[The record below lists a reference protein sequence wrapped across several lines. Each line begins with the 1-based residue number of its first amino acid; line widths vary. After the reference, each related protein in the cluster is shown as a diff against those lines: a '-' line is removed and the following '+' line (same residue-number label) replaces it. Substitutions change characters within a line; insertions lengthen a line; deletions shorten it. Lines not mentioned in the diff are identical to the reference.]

1 MSYQPFDRNPSGI
14 VFFGTNSTDQLYES
28 DLNFTFGGDI
38 LSVPNITI
46 ADNGEIGS
54 ATTPNALVIASDG
67 SVTVAGDLTVNGT
80 QTILN
85 TQTVEIEDNILLL
98 NRNATGAPTLDAG
111 FEIER
116 GTSLN
121 VALTYDEGN
130 DAWHFTN
137 DGTTYYDMW
146 TGLTVGGD
154 VNADE
159 VIAEGSTLTIAGGSG
174 LTTTVTTGVVTVDVD
189 ATIISGQTSIASSE
203 ATDEILVL
211 DATDGN
217 LKRISKGNFISDL
230 GGGTVTSVA
239 ISGTDGIDVDSGSP
253 VTGAGTITLGLSNIA
268 NDKLANS
275 SLTLAADSGTSEDA
289 ALGETVT
296 IAGGAAADTVVS
308 ATNTVTVDVKYD
320 NSTIG
325 LNGSNELEVIG
336 GLNPTVGTPGDGNT
350 ITADI
355 NLVTTGSGNI
365 TVTLPAPVSGKIVRI
380 KKIDS
385 GAGGVIVSRNS
396 TDTIDGAVTKI
407 LYHRYEAMTVA
418 SDGTD
423 WFIV

>member
-1 MSYQPFDRNPSGI
+1 MSYSPFDRNPSGI
-14 VFFGTNSTDQLYES
+14 VYFGTESTDQLYES
-28 DLNFTFGGDI
+28 NPLFTFSTGI
-38 LSVPNITI
+38 LRVPSIRI
-46 ADNGEIGS
+46 ADDSAIGTE
-54 ATTPNALVIASDG
+54 ATPNAVIIASDG

-85 TQTVEIEDNILLL
+85 TETLEVEDNIVLL
-98 NRNATGAPTLDAG
+98 NKGVTGSPALDAG
-111 FEIER
+111 LEVER
-116 GTSLN
+116 GTSDN
-121 VALTYDEGN
+121 VLFTYDEGN
-130 DAWHFTN
+130 DNWHFTN
-137 DGTTYYDMW
+137 DGTVYYDMW

-159 VIAEGSTLTIAGGSG
+159 VIAEGSTLTVAGGSG
-174 LTTTVTTGVVTVDVD
+174 LTTTMTTGTVTVDVD

-203 ATDEILVL
+203 ATDELLVL

-217 LKRISKGNFISDL
+217 LKRITKGNFISDL

-253 VTGAGTITLGLSNIA
+253 ITTAGTITLGLSNIA

-275 SLTLAADSGTSEDA
+275 SLTLAADSGVSEDA

-308 ATNTVTVDVKYD
+308 ATNTVTVDIKYD

-336 GLNPTVGTPGDGNT
+336 GLDPTVGTPGDTDT

-355 NLVTTGSGNI
+355 NLVTAGSNNI
-365 TVTLPAPVSGKIVRI
+365 TVTLPVPASGKIVRI

-385 GAGGVIVSRNS
+385 GAGGVIVSRNN
-396 TDTIDGAVTKI
+396 TDTIDGAITKI